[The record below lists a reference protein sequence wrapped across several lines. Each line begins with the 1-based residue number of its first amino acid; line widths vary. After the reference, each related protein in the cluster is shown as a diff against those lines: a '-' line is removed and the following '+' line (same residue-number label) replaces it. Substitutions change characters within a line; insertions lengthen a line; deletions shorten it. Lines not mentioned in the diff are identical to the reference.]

1 MSGLA
6 GIGASVALRM
16 SPVGAFLKRI
26 PRGVWIALAVAAL
39 LGIGVLMHGRAVRKA
54 HDAAYAQGRADE
66 AARIERKALRIAAKA
81 TAIAQAV
88 KDRNNETN
96 RRIAGDAD
104 DLRVRGPGKAACLN
118 PAAPSAGR
126 HQPPSRPGDDP
137 TGQVPVGNGLANSLP
152 ELAAVPWPWLVDRAE
167 QCDLNRAEVLSW
179 RENYQLQL
187 EAWKKSGGNR

>member
-1 MSGLA
+1 MIPFIA
-6 GIGASVALRM
+6 AAALKL
-16 SPVGAFLKRI
+16 SPVGAFIKRI
-26 PRGVWIALAVAAL
+26 PRGVWIALAVVAVIAL
-39 LGIGVLMHGRAVRKA
+39 GAFWHGRAVKHA
-54 HDAAYAQGRADE
+54 HDAAYSAGVASE
-66 AARIERKALRIAAKA
+66 AARIEKKANALAAKA
-81 TAIAQAV
+81 TAIAEAV
-88 KDRNNETN
+88 KERNNETN

-118 PAAPSAGR
+118 PATTAASR
-126 HQPPSRPGDDP
+126 HQPSGRPGDAAS
-137 TGQVPVGNGLANSLP
+137 GQVPVADGLANSLP